1 MTRFV
6 LDKNPENYSDD
17 SLSELM
23 KIFELNPLNS
33 IMFSNSFLK
42 TVFLNKII
50 EASNYTIY
58 YLDFDLMYSGYITS
72 NIISK
77 NKRVILYQPTKNDL
91 LEIFKKIL
99 YIVSKEKSI
108 VILDSLNGFFNIINE
123 NKDAGR
129 VVNTY
134 IMLLSTLSKMSG
146 SFVLFASLVRE
157 KDDEGHVLSITGRHV
172 IDSKNIT
179 KILTE
184 KMNSTILAKVLGE
197 NNKPSKL
204 IKIPIRTELI

>member
-1 MTRFV
+1 MPRFV
-6 LDKNPENYSDD
+6 LDKNPEIYSDD

-33 IMFSNSFLK
+33 IMFPNSFLK
-42 TVFLNKII
+42 TVFLNRII
-50 EASNYTIY
+50 QASNYTIY
-58 YLDFDLMYSGYITS
+58 YLDFDLLYSGYITS

-77 NKRVILYQPTKNDL
+77 NKKVILYQPTKNDL

-108 VILDSLNGFFNIINE
+108 VILDSLNGFFNLINE
-123 NKDAGR
+123 NKDVGR
-129 VVNTY
+129 MVNSY
-134 IMLLSTLSKMSG
+134 IILLSTISKMSG

-157 KDDEGHVLSITGRHV
+157 KDDEGYVLSITGRQV

-179 KILTE
+179 KILME
-184 KMNSTILAKVLGE
+184 KMNLNIIAKVLGE
-197 NNKPSKL
+197 KNKPKKL
-204 IKIPIRTELI
+204 FKIPISLELI

>member
-1 MTRFV
+1 MPRFV
-6 LDKNPENYSDD
+6 LDKNPEIYSDD

-33 IMFSNSFLK
+33 IMFPNSFLK
-42 TVFLNKII
+42 TVLLNKII
-50 EASNYTIY
+50 QASNYTIY
-58 YLDFDLMYSGYITS
+58 YLDFDLLYSGYITS

-77 NKRVILYQPTKNDL
+77 NKKVILYQPTKNDL

-99 YIVSKEKSI
+99 YIVSQEKSI
-108 VILDSLNGFFNIINE
+108 VILDSLNGFFNLINE
-123 NKDAGR
+123 NKDVGR
-129 VVNTY
+129 MVNSY
-134 IMLLSTLSKMSG
+134 IILLSTISKMSG

-157 KDDEGHVLSITGRHV
+157 KDDEGYVLSITGRQV

-184 KMNSTILAKVLGE
+184 KMNSNIIAKVLGE
-197 NNKPSKL
+197 KNKPKKL
-204 IKIPIRTELI
+204 LKIPISLELI